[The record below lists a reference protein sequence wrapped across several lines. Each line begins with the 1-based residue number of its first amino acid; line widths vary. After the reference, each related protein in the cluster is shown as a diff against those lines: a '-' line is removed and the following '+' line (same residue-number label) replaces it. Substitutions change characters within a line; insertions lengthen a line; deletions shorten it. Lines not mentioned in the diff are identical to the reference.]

1 MLALPDAGRKERGA
15 WIGGGGAEVQRPEAG
30 NRDWLAVLGEQE
42 MGMVAIRIEG
52 EAAYGKFLRG
62 LNFFERI
69 MNENNVLLKYRRNE
83 DPKIVASPL
92 RE

>member
-1 MLALPDAGRKERGA
+1 MPDAGGEEQDAR
-15 WIGGGGAEVQRPEAG
+15 IGDGCAEVQRPEAG
-30 NRDWLAVLGEQE
+30 TRDWLAVLVEQE

-69 MNENNVLLKYRRNE
+69 MSR
-83 DPKIVASPL
+83 P
-92 RE
+92 